1 MAEITLKGVRKSYG
15 KTEVVHGVDL
25 DIERGELVVIL
36 GPSGC
41 GKSTL
46 LRMVAG
52 LEGITAGDIS
62 IAGKVV
68 NRLEPRQ
75 RGCAMVFQNYAL
87 YPHMTVAQNIGYSLK
102 VAGMAKTERM
112 AKVEQVAASLGLTE
126 FLDRKP
132 GQLSGGQRQRVAM
145 GRAMIREPKVF
156 LYDEPLSNLDARLRV
171 AMRVEIR
178 KLHQR
183 LGATTLFVTHD
194 QVEAMTLADR
204 IVVMN
209 KGVVEQVGA
218 PAEVYG
224 RPATTYVAGFIGTPG
239 LNMLTGAVDKAASA
253 VVLGDGQR
261 LAYDRSRWPDA
272 ADGPVIAGFRAEAV
286 RLLRSDADTAAAGA
300 GELDGEFDFAEEM
313 GAAQLLHGAVA
324 GETVIAHV
332 TGHEHFEAGEP
343 MRLAVEPK
351 DVQLFDAA
359 TGRRLAE
366 RPDILLARPRGSR
379 ALTPA

>member
-1 MAEITLKGVRKSYG
+1 MAGIVLRDVRKTYG
-15 KTEVVHGVDL
+15 RTEVVHGVNL
-25 DIERGELVVIL
+25 DIAHGELVVIL

-52 LEGITAGDIS
+52 LEGITAGE
-62 IAGKVV
+62 IAIGGMVV
-68 NRLEPRQ
+68 NRLEPRE

-87 YPHMTVAQNIGYSLK
+87 YPHMTVAENIGYSLK
-102 VAGMAKTERM
+102 IAGLSKAQRKEKVASVAG
-112 AKVEQVAASLGLTE
+112 SLGLTE

-183 LGATTLFVTHD
+183 LGTTTLFVTHD

-204 IVVMN
+204 IVIMN
-209 KGVVEQVGA
+209 KGVVEQVGT

-224 RPATTYVAGFIGTPG
+224 WPATTYVAGFLGSPG
-239 LNMLTGAVDKAASA
+239 LNLIEGIAHPDKGTVRFA
-253 VVLGDGQR
+253 DGQH
-261 LAYDRSRWPDA
+261 LAYDRNRWPEVGH
-272 ADGPVIAGFRAEAV
+272 GPVIAGFRAETV
-286 RLLRSDADTAAAGA
+286 QFGA
-300 GELDGEFDFAEEM
+300 GNLTAGIEFTEEL
-313 GAAQLLHGAVA
+313 GAAKLVHASFGGQMLV
-324 GETVIAHV
+324 AHV
-332 TGHEHFEAGEP
+332 TARQDLHAGSP
-343 MRLAVEPK
+343 FSFSVDQA
-351 DVQLFDAA
+351 DVHLFDTD
-359 TGRRLAE
+359 TGGRLVEDRRTV
-366 RPDILLARPRGSR
+366 ARRNS
-379 ALTPA
+379 ALGLVSA

>member
-1 MAEITLKGVRKSYG
+1 MSAITLRDVRKSYG
-15 KTEVVHGVDL
+15 KNEVIHGVNL
-25 DIERGELVVIL
+25 DVTASEFVVML

-52 LEGITAGDIS
+52 LEGISAGEIE
-62 IAGKVV
+62 IGGRKV
-68 NRLEPRQ
+68 NQLEPRE

-87 YPHMTVAQNIGYSLK
+87 YPHMTVAQNIGYSLRIAGVPRTQRAEKVRK
-102 VAGMAKTERM
+102 VAEA
-112 AKVEQVAASLGLTE
+112 LGIGE
-126 FLDRKP
+126 FLERKP

-183 LGATTLFVTHD
+183 LNTTTLFVTHD

-209 KGVVEQVGA
+209 KGSVEQVGT

-239 LNMLTGAVDKAASA
+239 LNLVSGIAHPDTGH
-253 VVLGDGQR
+253 VLLPDGQR
-261 LAYDRSRWPDA
+261 IAYDRARW
-272 ADGPVIAGFRAEAV
+272 ADVGHGPVKAGFRAE
-286 RLLRSDADTAAAGA
+286 RIRTGA
-300 GELDGEFDFAEEM
+300 GGITACFDFAEEL
-313 GAAQLLHGAVA
+313 GAARLIHTLVGNQSVVVQVA
-324 GETVIAHV
+324 GDE
-332 TGHEHFEAGEP
+332 
-343 MRLAVEPK
+343 RLLPGAPIHMIIDPA
-351 DVQLFDAA
+351 DVQLFDADS
-359 TGRRLAE
+359 GRRLAE
-366 RPDILLARPRGSR
+366 RGAAVVSARPAPVLAS
-379 ALTPA
+379 A

>member
-1 MAEITLKGVRKSYG
+1 MPGIVFRDVRKTYG
-15 KTEVVHGVDL
+15 KTEVVHGVSL
-25 DIERGELVVIL
+25 DIAHGELVVIL

-52 LEGITAGDIS
+52 LEGITAGEIT
-62 IAGKVV
+62 IGGNVV
-68 NRLEPRQ
+68 NRLEPRE

-87 YPHMTVAQNIGYSLK
+87 YPHMTVAENIGYSLK
-102 VAGMAKTERM
+102 IAGLPKAGRKDKVAK
-112 AKVEQVAASLGLTE
+112 VAASLGLTE

-183 LGATTLFVTHD
+183 LGTTTLFVTHD

-209 KGVVEQVGA
+209 KGVVEQVGS
-218 PAEVYG
+218 PSEVYNQ
-224 RPATTYVAGFIGTPG
+224 PETTYVAGFIGSPG
-239 LNMLTGAVDKAASA
+239 LNLIEGVAHPDKGFIRFA
-253 VVLGDGQR
+253 DGQH
-261 LAYDRSRWPDA
+261 LAYDPNRWPDVGH
-272 ADGPVIAGFRAEAV
+272 GPVIAGFRAEAV
-286 RLLRSDADTAAAGA
+286 RFGA
-300 GELDGEFDFAEEM
+300 GGLSAAIEFTEEL
-313 GAAQLLHGAVA
+313 GAAKLVHGTFGGQMLV
-324 GETVIAHV
+324 AHV
-332 TGHEHFEAGEP
+332 TAREGLHVGAPFSFSIDHA
-343 MRLAVEPK
+343 
-351 DVQLFDAA
+351 DVQLFDTDTGHRLREDRRTIA
-359 TGRRLAE
+359 TRQNSTFGLVSA
-366 RPDILLARPRGSR
+366 
-379 ALTPA
+379 

>member
-1 MAEITLKGVRKSYG
+1 MAEITLRNIRKSYG
-15 KTEVVHGVDL
+15 KNEVVHGVDL
-25 DIERGELVVIL
+25 DIAAGELIVIL

-52 LEGITAGDIS
+52 LESITDGEIEL
-62 IAGKVV
+62 GGHVV
-68 NRLEPRQ
+68 NRLEPRE

-102 VAGMAKTERM
+102 IAGV
-112 AKVEQVAASLGLTE
+112 AKVAREKRVREVAASLGLEE
-126 FLDRKP
+126 FLDRRP

-183 LGATTLFVTHD
+183 LGTTTLFVTHD

-209 KGVVEQVGA
+209 KGVVEQVGT
-218 PAEVYG
+218 PAEVYQ
-224 RPATTYVAGFIGTPG
+224 RPQTTYVAGFIGTPG
-239 LNMLTGAVDKAASA
+239 LNLIDAKADPDKGVLTLS
-253 VVLGDGQR
+253 DGQQ
-261 LAYDRSRWPDA
+261 LAYDRARWPEIGY
-272 ADGPVIAGFRAEAV
+272 GPVTAGFRAEAV
-286 RLLRSDADTAAAGA
+286 RLEPNGLSGK
-300 GELDGEFDFAEEM
+300 FDFAEEL
-313 GAAQLLHGAVA
+313 GSGKLVHGTFA
-324 GETVIAHV
+324 GKPLIAHV
-332 TGHEHFEAGEP
+332 AGARAFETGEP
-343 MRLAVEPK
+343 LSFAVHAA
-351 DVQLFDAA
+351 DIHLFDVDS
-359 TGRRLAE
+359 GVRLAE
-366 RPDILLARPRGSR
+366 RGVGTALLGADKAGMHREAARV
-379 ALTPA
+379 

>member
-1 MAEITLKGVRKSYG
+1 MAEITLRGVRKSYG

-25 DIERGELVVIL
+25 DIAAGELVVIL

-52 LEGITAGDIS
+52 LETITAGDIS
-62 IAGKVV
+62 IGGTIV

-87 YPHMTVAQNIGYSLK
+87 YPHMTVADNIGYALK
-102 VAGMAKTERM
+102 IAGLSRIERRERVG
-112 AKVEQVAASLGLTE
+112 KVAASLGLTD
-126 FLDRKP
+126 FLERKP

-145 GRAMIREPKVF
+145 GRAMIREPRVF

-183 LGATTLFVTHD
+183 LGTTTLFVTHD

-209 KGVVEQVGA
+209 KGVVEQIGT
-218 PAEVYG
+218 PQDVYN
-224 RPATTYVAGFIGTPG
+224 RPESTYVAGFIGAPG
-239 LNMLTGAVDKAASA
+239 LNLIHGIADSDQGAVT
-253 VVLGDGQR
+253 LRDGQK
-261 LAYDRSRWPDA
+261 LAYDRARWPEVGH
-272 ADGPVIAGFRAEAV
+272 GPVIAGFRAEGV
-286 RLLRSDADTAAAGA
+286 RLAPGGLTGR
-300 GELDGEFDFAEEM
+300 FDFAEEL
-313 GAAQLLHGAVA
+313 GAAQLIHATIA
-324 GETVIAHV
+324 GETAIAHV
-332 TGHEHFEAGEP
+332 AGATRLAGGEP
-343 MRLAVEPK
+343 VSFVVDPAQ
-351 DVQLFDAA
+351 VQLFDAS
-359 TGRRLAE
+359 TGRRLSGENGPAE
-366 RPDILLARPRGSR
+366 AVRPGVRDLA
-379 ALTPA
+379 TV